1 MRGSPYHI
9 VTHELIPVIF
19 QAGAKKTER
28 IDPNHPSYGKVSSFR
43 TMDAYKQSW
52 LQLMFFLKGQFHLS
66 DPEKIDEE
74 HIRDFMVYKT
84 LEYPSKLYLAR
95 ISAALGKLETALR
108 FYTRNKYGE
117 EENYDFSIRQT
128 VLDGARNLNLVAD
141 NYRDRAYEKPNILT
155 SSLTEPLHR
164 LSGQIQWESGGRI
177 EAVGLIKKEQLRGY
191 CIDPITGVTMGQIW
205 SKEKGG
211 REGMLMV
218 LTPTY
223 NWLKEHIE
231 EYGRFKIDRQKYTT
245 DIRRTCENLGIKGEG
260 SHGFRYAFAR
270 RRMKEYMSA
279 GYTYEQNLQ
288 SVSLEMKHNRA
299 KITTHYLG
307 G

>member
-19 QAGAKKTER
+19 KAGAKKVER
-28 IDPNHPSYGKVSSFR
+28 IDPNHPNYNKVSSFK

-52 LQLMFFLKGQFHLS
+52 LQLMFFLKEQFHLS

-108 FYTRNKYGE
+108 YYTRNKYGE
-117 EENYDFSIRQT
+117 EREYDFSIRQI

-141 NYRDRAYEKPNILT
+141 NYHDRAYEKPNILA
-155 SSLTEPLHR
+155 SSLAEPLHR
-164 LSGQIQWESGGRI
+164 LSAEIQWASGGRI
-177 EAVGLIKKEQLRGY
+177 EAVSLIRAEQLRGY
-191 CIDPITGVTMGQIW
+191 CIDPITGVTMGKIW

-218 LTPTY
+218 LPSTY
-223 NWLKEHIE
+223 EWLKKHIE
-231 EYGRFKIDRQKYTT
+231 EHGRFKIDRQKYTT
-245 DIRRTCENLGIKGEG
+245 DIRRTCDKLGIKGEG
-260 SHGFRYAFAR
+260 SHGFRYAFAQ

-279 GYTYEQNLQ
+279 GYTYEQSLQ

>member
-28 IDPNHPSYGKVSSFR
+28 IDPNHPNYGKVSSFR
-43 TMDAYKQSW
+43 TMDAYKQTW
-52 LQLMFFLKGQFHLS
+52 IQLLFFLKEQFHLS

-95 ISAALGKLETALR
+95 ISAALGKLETVLTLYAMQ
-108 FYTRNKYGE
+108 KYGE
-117 EENYDFSIRQT
+117 ERYYDFSIRQT
-128 VLDGARNLNLVAD
+128 VLDGARNLEMVAD
-141 NYRDRAYEKPNILT
+141 NYHDRAYQRPDIVANSLSQPSFILAAD
-155 SSLTEPLHR
+155 
-164 LSGQIQWESGGRI
+164 IQWMSGGRI
-177 EAVGLIKKEQLRGY
+177 ESVGIIRAEQLRGY

-223 NWLKEHIE
+223 NWLKEYIDK
-231 EYGRFKIDRQKYTT
+231 YGRFKIDRQKYTT
-245 DIRRTCENLGIKGEG
+245 DIRRTCEHLGIKGEG
-260 SHGFRYAFAR
+260 SHGFRYAFAQ
-270 RRMKEYMSA
+270 RRMKEYMKA
-279 GYTYEQNLQ
+279 GYTYEQSLQ
-288 SVSLEMKHNRA
+288 AVSLELKHNRA
-299 KITTHYLG
+299 SITTHYLG
-307 G
+307 

>member
-19 QAGAKKTER
+19 QPGAKKTER
-28 IDPNHPSYGKVSSFR
+28 IDPNHPNFNKVSSFR

-52 LQLMFFLKGQFHLS
+52 IQLLFFLKEQFHLS

-108 FYTRNKYGE
+108 YYTKAKYGE
-117 EENYDFSIRQT
+117 EREYDFSIRQI

-141 NYRDRAYEKPNILT
+141 NYRDRAYQRPDIVANSLSQPSFILA
-155 SSLTEPLHR
+155 SD
-164 LSGQIQWESGGRI
+164 IQWQSGGRI

-191 CIDPITGVTMGQIW
+191 CIDQITGVTMGQIW

-211 REGMLMV
+211 REGMLLV

-223 NWLKEHIE
+223 SWLKEHIE
-231 EYGRFKIDRQKYTT
+231 EHGRFKIDRQKYTA
-245 DIRRTCENLGIKGEG
+245 DIRRTCEHLGIKGEG
-260 SHGFRYAFAR
+260 SHGFRYAFAQ
-270 RRMKEYMSA
+270 RRMKEYMRA
-279 GYTYEQNLQ
+279 GYTYEQSLQ
-288 SVSLEMKHNRA
+288 AVSLEMKHTRA
-299 KITTHYLG
+299 NITMWYVG
-307 G
+307 